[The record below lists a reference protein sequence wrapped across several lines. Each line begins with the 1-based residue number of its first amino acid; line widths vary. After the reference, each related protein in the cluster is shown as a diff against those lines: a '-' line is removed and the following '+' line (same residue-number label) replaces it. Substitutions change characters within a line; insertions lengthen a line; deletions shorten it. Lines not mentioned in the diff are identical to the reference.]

1 MLVCWTKHA
10 ADDLWH
16 ICGYTEKRFGAA
28 QARRVA
34 LAIYESA
41 DSLKE
46 MPYRGRKGRKP
57 NTRELMISGLLPDY
71 LSRRKG
77 SGRDCPRPAR
87 GAAMAVTFEPAIIA
101 LH

>member
-1 MLVCWTKHA
+1 MLVRWTKPA

-16 ICGYTEKRFGAA
+16 ICGYTQERFGAA

-46 MPYRGRKGRKP
+46 MPYRGRKGRKGLSQ
-57 NTRELMISGLLPDY
+57 NKCISISSECILW
-71 LSRRKG
+71 S
-77 SGRDCPRPAR
+77 
-87 GAAMAVTFEPAIIA
+87 
-101 LH
+101 